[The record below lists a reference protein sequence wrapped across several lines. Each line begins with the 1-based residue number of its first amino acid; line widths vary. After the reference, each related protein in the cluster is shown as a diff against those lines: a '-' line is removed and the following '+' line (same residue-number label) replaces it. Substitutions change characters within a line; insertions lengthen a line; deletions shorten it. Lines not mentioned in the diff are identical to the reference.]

1 MQSPCLVSSRLERP
15 MEQGAVEPEEMCG
28 PDKLRDAK
36 RGPGAVKAERSL
48 ECS

>member
-1 MQSPCLVSSRLERP
+1 MQNPCLVSRLERP
-15 MEQGAVEPEEMCG
+15 MEQGGVEPEEMCG
-28 PDKLRDAK
+28 PDMLRDAK